1 VHGCADIQVNAPDVP
16 AIFLRRNMT
25 LLRKC
30 VLAFLIALP
39 GFAGAQRLPLNVV
52 PENYDLTFTPDLS
65 KAAFTGVETIQVKV
79 LKPTASITLN
89 AAELQFASVAVIQGD
104 LIQPAQATFA
114 PEKEQATLSVAQEIQ
129 AGPASIRIEFS
140 GVLNDQLRGFYLA
153 KTKLRNYAVTQL
165 EATDARR
172 AFPSFDEPAFKATFD
187 ITLIIDKA
195 DTAISNGRLMADVS
209 GPGADKHT
217 VKFSTT
223 SKMSTY
229 LVAMAVGDFQ
239 CTQASI
245 SADNIPI
252 RVCGTPDKKPLQAA
266 ALRYAGEILK
276 YYNTYYGI
284 PYPFGKLDIVGVP
297 DFEAGA
303 MENTGAIFYRES
315 ALFIDDNNSAV
326 RFHQLVFEILAHEMA
341 HQWFGDLVTMKWW
354 DNVWLNESFA
364 TWMALKASQAL
375 HPEWNAALDAVGE
388 ANKALQVDALANTH
402 PIRARAETPE
412 EINELFD
419 TISYE
424 KGAAVLRMVESYVS
438 PEVFQ
443 RGVNTYLRR
452 FAYGNATAEDFWNAL
467 TLASGRPVDKIMP
480 TFVEQPGAPLVTVKS
495 TCVTPPATTVSSG
508 RGKRRRRRVIKPHP
522 KTEITLSQQRFWLDA
537 AASKGGGLWTVP
549 VCIKA
554 EGAKPFCQVLSQPTQ
569 TVPVAGCSAWSLVNA
584 NASGYYRTRYDA
596 AGLQKLSSIAVT
608 ELNAAERM
616 SLLNDES
623 ALVSAGQE
631 SVAQFMDLVAALNQD
646 GERGVVESYT
656 PALESIRNYVVT
668 DSDQAA
674 FRSWILSNFTPM
686 FAKIGWTPAPG
697 ETSDTREVRSLLIY
711 LLGELGQDPQVI
723 SHSVELARQYLKDA
737 SSVDPTMAANV
748 LRVAA
753 SSNDAE
759 LFKGYLTAMSD
770 PASTPE
776 VVANV
781 AEALAHFTDA
791 QLLGS
796 WLEMVISPD
805 TRSQDAA
812 SYLGAVL
819 DNPANQRMAWMWVK
833 DHWPQVAAKNTM
845 SSGGR
850 IVNATQHFCDAA
862 MRDDV
867 QNFFAQHRVPSSER
881 TLKQSIEHINSCISF
896 RAHQQPNLTAW
907 LAQHPGTSTSGN
919 R

>member
-1 VHGCADIQVNAPDVP
+1 
-16 AIFLRRNMT
+16 MT
-25 LLRKC
+25 LLKKC
-30 VLAFLIALP
+30 VLTFLIALP
-39 GFAGAQRLPLNVV
+39 GLAGAQRLPLNVV
-52 PENYDLTFTPDLS
+52 PENYDLTFTPDLA

-79 LKPTASITLN
+79 LKPTTSITLN
-89 AAELQFASVAVIQGD
+89 AAELQFAAVAVIQGD
-104 LIQPAQATFA
+104 LVQPAQATFA
-114 PEKEQATLSVAQEIQ
+114 PEKEQVTLAVAQEIQ
-129 AGPASIRIEFS
+129 AGPASIRIEFN

-153 KTKLRNYAVTQL
+153 KTRLRNYAVTQF
-165 EATDARR
+165 ESTDARR

-187 ITLIIDKA
+187 ITLIIDKT

-209 GPGADKHT
+209 GPGSDKHT
-217 VKFSTT
+217 LKFSTT

-239 CTQASI
+239 CSEASTST

-252 RVCGTPDKKPLQAA
+252 RVCGTPDKRPLQAA

-276 YYNTYYGI
+276 YYNRYYGI

-326 RFHQLVFEILAHEMA
+326 RNHQQVFEILAHEMA

-364 TWMALKASQAL
+364 TWMALKPSQAL
-375 HPEWNAALDAVGE
+375 HPEWNAALDAVYE
-388 ANKALQVDALANTH
+388 TNKALRVDALANTH

-419 TISYE
+419 AISYE
-424 KGAAVLRMVESYVS
+424 KGAAVLRMVEAYVS

-443 RGVNTYLRR
+443 RGVNTYLHR

-467 TLASGRPVDKIMP
+467 TQASGRPVDKIMP
-480 TFVEQPGAPLVTVKS
+480 TFVEQPGAPLVSVKS

-508 RGKRRRRRVIKPHP
+508 RSSGRSRRSRRRVIKPHP
-522 KTEITLSQQRFWLDA
+522 KTEITLSQQRFWVDA
-537 AASKGGGLWTVP
+537 EASKGGGLWTVP

-554 EGAKPFCQVLSQPTQ
+554 EGAKPFCQILSQPTQ
-569 TVPVAGCSAWSLVNA
+569 TVPVAGCSEWSLVNA

-596 AGLQKLSSIAVT
+596 ASLQKLSSIAVT
-608 ELNAAERM
+608 ELNPAERM
-616 SLLNDES
+616 SLLGDEG
-623 ALVSAGQE
+623 ALVRAGQE
-631 SVAQFMDLVAALNQD
+631 SVARFMDLVGTLNQD
-646 GERGVVESYT
+646 GERGVVQSYS
-656 PALESIRNYVVT
+656 PALESIRNYVVA
-668 DSDQAA
+668 DPDQPA
-674 FRSWILSNFTPM
+674 FRSWIRSSFTPM
-686 FAKIGWTPAPG
+686 FAKIGWTPVPG
-697 ETSDTREVRSLLIY
+697 EAPDTREVRSQLIK

-723 SHSVELARQYLKDA
+723 RHSVELARQYLKD
-737 SSVDPTMAANV
+737 SRSVDPTMAANV

-759 LFKGYLTAMSD
+759 LFNGYLMAMGD

-776 VVANV
+776 VVDNV
-781 AEALAHFTDA
+781 AEALAQFTDA
-791 QLLGS
+791 QLLAR
-796 WLEMVISPD
+796 WLELIISPE

-812 SYLGAVL
+812 YYLTTVL
-819 DNPANQRMAWMWVK
+819 NSPANQRMAWTWIK
-833 DHWPQVAAKNTM
+833 EHWPQVAAKTTM

-850 IVNATQHFCDAA
+850 IVDATQNFCDAA

-867 QNFFAQHRVPSSER
+867 QNFFAEHRVPSSER
-881 TLKQSIEHINSCISF
+881 TLKQSIERINSCISF

>member
-1 VHGCADIQVNAPDVP
+1 
-16 AIFLRRNMT
+16 MT
-25 LLRKC
+25 LLKKC
-30 VLAFLIALP
+30 VLIFLIALP
-39 GFAGAQRLPLNVV
+39 GLAGAQRLPLSVV
-52 PENYDLTFTPDLS
+52 PENYDLTFTPDLA

-79 LKPTASITLN
+79 LKPTTSITLN
-89 AAELQFASVAVIQGD
+89 AAELEFASVAVTQGD
-104 LIQPAQATFA
+104 LAQPAQATFA
-114 PEKEQATLSVAQEIQ
+114 PEKEQVTLSVPREIQ
-129 AGPASIRIEFS
+129 AGPASIRIEYS
-140 GVLNDQLRGFYLA
+140 GVLNDKLRGFYLA
-153 KTKLRNYAVTQL
+153 KTRLRNYAVTQF

-187 ITLIIDKA
+187 VTLIIDKT

-217 VKFSTT
+217 LKFSTT

-239 CTQASI
+239 CSES

-276 YYNTYYGI
+276 FYNAYYGI
-284 PYPFGKLDIVGVP
+284 PYPFGKLDIVGLP

-326 RFHQLVFEILAHEMA
+326 SFHQLVFEILAHEMA

-364 TWMALKASQAL
+364 TWMALKPSQAL

-388 ANKALQVDALANTH
+388 TNRALEVDALANTH

-419 TISYE
+419 VISYE
-424 KGAAVLRMVESYVS
+424 KGASVLRMVEAYVS

-452 FAYGNATAEDFWNAL
+452 FAYGNATAEDFWSAL
-467 TLASGRPVDKIMP
+467 TQASGRPVDKIMP

-495 TCVTPPATTVSSG
+495 ACVTPPATTVSSG
-508 RGKRRRRRVIKPHP
+508 RSSRSRRSRRRVVQPHP
-522 KTEITLSQQRFWLDA
+522 KTEITLSQQRFRADA
-537 AASKGGGLWTVP
+537 GASKGGGLWTVP

-554 EGAKPFCQVLSQPTQ
+554 DGAKPFCQILSQPTQ
-569 TVPVAGCSAWSLVNA
+569 TVPVAGCSTWSLVNA

-596 AGLQKLSSIAVT
+596 ASLQKLSSIAVT
-608 ELNAAERM
+608 ELSPAERM
-616 SLLNDES
+616 SLLDDET
-623 ALVSAGQE
+623 ALVWAGQE

-646 GERGVVESYT
+646 AERGVMQSYT
-656 PALESIRNYVVT
+656 PALDAIRNYAVA
-668 DSDQAA
+668 DQDQPA
-674 FRSWILSNFTPM
+674 FRSWIRSNFTPM

-697 ETSDTREVRSLLIY
+697 EAPDTREVRSQLIN
-711 LLGELGQDPQVI
+711 LLGALARDPELI
-723 SHSVELARQYLKDA
+723 RRSVELARQYLKDA
-737 SSVDPTMAANV
+737 SSLDPTMAANV
-748 LRVAA
+748 LDVAA

-759 LFKGYLTAMSD
+759 LFNGYLTALSD

-776 VVANV
+776 VVNNV
-781 AEALAHFTDA
+781 AGALAQFTDA
-791 QLLGS
+791 QLLAR
-796 WLEMVISPD
+796 WLDKIISPE
-805 TRSQDAA
+805 TRSQDVAF
-812 SYLGAVL
+812 YLGAVL
-819 DNPANQRMAWMWVK
+819 DNPADQQAAWSWVK
-833 DHWPQVAAKNTM
+833 EHWPQVSAKTTM
-845 SSGGR
+845 SSGSR
-850 IVNATQHFCDAA
+850 IVFATQFFCDAT

-867 QNFFAQHRVPSSER
+867 QNFFTQHRVPSSER
-881 TLKQSIEHINSCISF
+881 TLKQSIENINSCISF
-896 RAHQQPNLTAW
+896 RAHQQPSLTGW